1 MPRLS
6 NYRPTKTNDYRF
18 FDRTIR
24 EMYQVG
30 GVDILVHKYLGPMT
44 NDNDDG
50 NADATVPSYSTSNPL
65 FIEDLLLL
73 ENRDRKYDPDVFV
86 MRMVYQESDVDFDLT
101 QFGLFLNGDTKF
113 LTLHYND
120 MIQVFGRKL
129 MSGDVLEFP
138 NLRDY
143 NPLDTSIQKALPRYY
158 VVQEGSFA
166 SEGFSQTWLPHLWRL
181 KCTPMVNAQEY
192 YDILNK
198 PFEPNN
204 IWDSGNFYPEGT
216 TVQDGDTYYRSKQDV
231 PPGTDITD
239 TTYWEVITNPTTIG
253 DKDSARNKDLQI
265 NDAILAQARAEV
277 PKSGFDTV
285 KYYIVPT
292 EPDGSPAITGNTAN
306 YSVSSDSIIATIGG
320 IKKIPNLQ
328 YTVSGSGTSYSITF
342 IPQPSKTG
350 VVQMRYINMSVPG
363 DVESQIITPNGVDTS
378 FTLNHP
384 STPEGVLVTVNGLA
398 LKPTVDYSVVDTTI
412 TFRGRPATS
421 NLIEVLY
428 LSVSLPTVIKSEV
441 FVANGNFTV
450 FTLKEPVKTAA
461 DILVFENG
469 KLKTPEVDYTVADT
483 SLQFKLT
490 PITKTN
496 IEVRYIANP
505 RINNAPITNQQITI
519 SDATATYPVNN
530 VSNSVT
536 PRSDGYTLGYMTGDG
551 IAPNG
556 LPVTPGIAFPLN
568 PAVGDYA
575 LRLDYFPNR
584 LFRFN
589 GSAWIKIEENI
600 RTDLYL
606 GEGANTQRSSFVNNS
621 YTVPTSDQG
630 NIPSRQSLSQVL
642 KPVADN
648 GNQGG
653 NKTANPYPGTQPG
666 QPTFPTGP

>member
-30 GVDILVHKYLGPMT
+30 GLDIFVHKYLGPMT

-86 MRMVYQESDVDFDLT
+86 MRMVYQEADVDFDLT

-204 IWDSGNFYPEGT
+204 IWDPGNFYPEGT
-216 TVQDGDTYYRSKQDV
+216 TVQDGDTYYKSKQDV
-231 PPGTDITD
+231 PPGTDIGD
-239 TTYWEVITNPTTIG
+239 PSYWEVITNPTTIG

-265 NDAILAQARAEV
+265 NDAILAQAQVEV

-285 KYYIVPT
+285 KYYILPT
-292 EPDGSPAITGNTAN
+292 EPDGSPAITQNTAN
-306 YSVSSDSIIATIGG
+306 YSVSANSIIATVGG
-320 IKKIPNLQ
+320 VKRIPNIQ
-328 YTVSGSGTSYSITF
+328 YTVAGSGTSYSITF
-342 IPQPSKTG
+342 IPLPSKTD
-350 VVQMRYINMSVPG
+350 VVQMRYINMMNPS
-363 DVESQIITPNGVDTS
+363 DVESQVITPDGINNT
-378 FTLNHP
+378 FTLTHS
-384 STPEGVLVTVNGLA
+384 STSEGVLVTVNGLA
-398 LKPTVDYSVVDTTI
+398 LKPNIDYTVTDNTI
-412 TFRGRPATS
+412 SFRGRPATS

-428 LSVSLPTVIKSEV
+428 LSVSNPYMIENEV
-441 FVANGNFTV
+441 FVANGNFSLFV
-450 FTLKEPVKTAA
+450 MKYPVQRAF
-461 DILVFENG
+461 DILVFANG
-469 KLKTPEVDYTVADT
+469 KLKIPEIEYTVMDT
-483 SLQFKLT
+483 SLNFKLT
-490 PITKTN
+490 PTAKTN
-496 IEVRYIANP
+496 IEVRYIYNHTT
-505 RINNAPITNQQITI
+505 NDAPITNQQITVTH
-519 SDATATYPVNN
+519 DTATYPVNN
-530 VSNSVT
+530 VTNSVS

-568 PAVGDYA
+568 PAIGDYA

-600 RTDLYL
+600 RTDMYL

-621 YTVPTSDQG
+621 YTTPTTDQG
-630 NIPSRQSLSQVL
+630 NIPSRQSLSQAL

-653 NKTANPYPGTQPG
+653 NKPSNPYPPTQPG
-666 QPTFPTGP
+666 QKTFPNSP